1 MVSFGRGM
9 TMRNFFLVIFIYLVQ
24 LNSYALMIH
33 RTGSPVDVI
42 RPTHQATCLAGGGSD
57 QAWGAGWK
65 YLIDNS
71 GGGDIVIVRA
81 DGRIGS
87 YENWIYKDE
96 SDLKFRPVNSVTTI
110 VLEKAQDAND
120 PKTIKAI
127 NEAELIFFAGGDQ
140 NLYITWFK
148 NSKLEKA
155 FEMSVRLRN
164 IPVGGTSAGMAL
176 LAGLSYRARFTS
188 PTNGGNLTSEDVLN
202 NPTAAINVLESNSI
216 SASHLKNV
224 ITETHF
230 SERDRFGRIVGLM
243 AKAIYNKDANYSQI
257 KSISSDA
264 GTAFCYNAQGIGH
277 VYGSDAVYFM
287 QGQTPPE
294 ILKPEKPLTWDANG
308 TAVDVQILK
317 AGQIF
322 RLVEWGAEE
331 GVRSQ
336 WSVRDGILYRKD
348 R

>member
-1 MVSFGRGM
+1 
-9 TMRNFFLVIFIYLVQ
+9 MRNLIQVLFIFLFQ
-24 LNSYALMIH
+24 LNSYGLIIH
-33 RTGSPVDVI
+33 RTGSPVDVN

-57 QAWGAGWK
+57 TAWGAGWK
-65 YLIDNS
+65 YLIENS

-81 DGRIGS
+81 DGRVGG

-96 SDLKFRPVNSVTTI
+96 SKLNFRPVNSVTTV
-110 VLEKAQDAND
+110 VLENARDAND
-120 PKTIKAI
+120 PRTVKVI

-155 FEMSVRLRN
+155 FENAVLLKN

-176 LAGLSYRARFTS
+176 LAGLSYRARFSS

-202 NPTAAINVLESNSI
+202 NPTATINVLESNSI

-230 SERDRFGRIVGLM
+230 AERDRFGRIVGLM
-243 AKAIYNKDANYSQI
+243 AKAIYNKDAHYNQI

-264 GTAFCYNAQGIGH
+264 GTAFCYNAQGVGR

-287 QGQTPPE
+287 RGQTPPE
-294 ILKPEKPLTWDANG
+294 ILMPGKPLTWDADR

-322 RLVEWGAEE
+322 HLTDWRAEE
-331 GVRSQ
+331 AVHSF
-336 WSVRDGILYRKD
+336 WSVRDGILLRTN
-348 R
+348 